1 MLSRFPSFLQ
11 PLKCQL
17 WSAML
22 TVDELGRRSRMH
34 PETLAFCGESGVTA
48 SSQLYYTW
56 VRPVSEASNSEMY
69 LLVFIAAR
77 MVGRKGGHMVQGVN
91 RLHERQTELFLQ
103 VLFIPLQKG
112 SKLKASASG
121 FTVSFF
127 IITSLH
133 LTCSFMGFPPSLHP
147 FLRD

>member
-1 MLSRFPSFLQ
+1 MLIL
-11 PLKCQL
+11 
-17 WSAML
+17 
-22 TVDELGRRSRMH
+22 DELWRRRSRMH

-56 VRPVSEASNSEMY
+56 VRPVLEASSSEMY
-69 LLVFIAAR
+69 LMVFIVAR
-77 MVGRKGGHMVQGVN
+77 LVGRKGGHMVQGVN

-112 SKLKASASG
+112 SQLKASASG

-127 IITSLH
+127 ITSLH
-133 LTCSFMGFPPSLHP
+133 LTCSFMGFPPSLQSI
-147 FLRD
+147 FERLSDE